1 MAAAAAPSP
10 TPYGVLAAH
19 AETAMRCDSS
29 RAAPSLSAR
38 AGASLQTIAGA
49 MLATLATLPGSLHA
63 QDARASLPTSLP
75 PMAVTA
81 SRQTQ
86 SIADVLAD
94 ITVIGA
100 DEIARAGAQSLTE
113 FLQRQPGVEIVQNG
127 GPGSVSGVFLRGANR
142 SQTLVLVDGVRVAS
156 ASAGTTSLEAIP
168 LDQID
173 RIEILRGPAS
183 SLYGADAIGGVIQV
197 FTRRGSAGLSGTL
210 SGGGGTYGTWG
221 VNGGVAGT
229 SGPVRYAVQLASR
242 QSTGFNTITNPANP
256 LYNADTDGY
265 ANQSVSASVG
275 VTFATDQELSAQY
288 LRSRLNNQ
296 FDGSP
301 DFDDRTITVD
311 EVWQVMSVNRLA
323 SFWVSRLSVADGID
337 DSQSQTGY
345 GNFPFKTAQLQ
356 YTWQNDFT
364 LPAGALSAGVERRE
378 ERVTTDAGFATDS
391 RTTNSVFGI
400 YQWRGDAHALQV
412 HLRYDDSDQFGG
424 KATGAI
430 AYGYRATPALRLTA
444 GYSTGF
450 NAPSFNDLY
459 YPGFNNPNLVPE
471 TSRNVEAGVYWSG
484 GLDTTS
490 IEMRAIGYYNRVSNL
505 IVFGCDA
512 DFNCAPNNVDRATL
526 KGVTLG
532 ADLRT
537 EGGATLAASLD
548 LQSPTSDVTGDLLP
562 RRARQHGA
570 VTLGYPA
577 GPVRLGLEFVASS
590 LRYDDPANLV
600 KMGGYGIVNLT
611 AEWTLMPA
619 VSLFARADNVFDK
632 NYELSAGF
640 ATGGATVYAGIRMA
654 FR

>member
-1 MAAAAAPSP
+1 MFAALVLAAAP
-10 TPYGVLAAH
+10 
-19 AETAMRCDSS
+19 
-29 RAAPSLSAR
+29 AR
-38 AGASLQTIAGA
+38 
-49 MLATLATLPGSLHA
+49 A
-63 QDARASLPTSLP
+63 QDARAPAATTLPSV
-75 PMAVTA
+75 AVTA

-168 LDQID
+168 LDQIE

-197 FTRRGSAGLSGTL
+197 FTKRGTAGFTGNVSA
-210 SGGGGTYGTWG
+210 GGGTYGTWG
-221 VNGGVAGT
+221 VNAGVAGT
-229 SGPVRYAVQLASR
+229 TGPVRYAVQAGSR
-242 QSTGFNTITNPANP
+242 QSRGFNTIANPANP
-256 LYNADTDGY
+256 LYNPDTDGY
-265 ANQSVSASVG
+265 ANQSVSANVG
-275 VTFATDQELSAQY
+275 ATFAAEQELTAQY
-288 LRSRLNNQ
+288 LKSRLNNQ

-301 DFDDRTITVD
+301 DYDDRTITVD
-311 EVWQVMSVNRLA
+311 EVWQVSSVNRLTPY
-323 SFWVSRLSVADGID
+323 WVSRLSAADGID
-337 DSQSQTGY
+337 NSQSQTGY

-364 LPAGALSAGVERRE
+364 LPAGALSAGIERRE
-378 ERVTTDAGFATDS
+378 ERVTTDAGFATNS
-391 RTTNSVFGI
+391 RTTDSVFGI
-400 YQWRGDAHALQV
+400 YQLRSDAHALQV
-412 HLRYDDSDQFGG
+412 HLRHDDSSQYGG
-424 KATGAI
+424 KTTGAI
-430 AYGYRATPALRLTA
+430 AYGYRVSPALRLTA

-459 YPGFNNPNLVPE
+459 YPGFNNPLLVPE
-471 TSRNVEAGVYWSG
+471 TSRNVEAGAYWSG
-484 GLDTTS
+484 SASGVS
-490 IEMRAIGYYNRVSNL
+490 FEARAIGYYNRVSQL

-532 ADLRT
+532 ADLRS
-537 EGGATLAASLD
+537 EDGATLAASID
-548 LQSPTSDVTGDLLP
+548 VQSPMSNLTGNLLP

-570 VTLGYPA
+570 VTVGYPA

-600 KMGGYGIVNLT
+600 KMGGYGIVNVI
-611 AEWTLMPA
+611 AEWPASPTATLF
-619 VSLFARADNVFDK
+619 VRADNVFDK
-632 NYELSAGF
+632 NYELAAGF
-640 ATGGATVYAGIRMA
+640 ATGGATVYAGVRVA